1 MQHVRSNFTVNVA
14 HLLAQGNDNSL
25 QVLMHITKHSY
36 SQERTEVMHK
46 PEEFVYDLYEHTQY
60 AAYRVYFML
69 SLRLQPSKH

>member
-1 MQHVRSNFTVNVA
+1 
-14 HLLAQGNDNSL
+14 
-25 QVLMHITKHSY
+25 MHITKHSY

-69 SLRLQPSKH
+69 SLCLQPSKH